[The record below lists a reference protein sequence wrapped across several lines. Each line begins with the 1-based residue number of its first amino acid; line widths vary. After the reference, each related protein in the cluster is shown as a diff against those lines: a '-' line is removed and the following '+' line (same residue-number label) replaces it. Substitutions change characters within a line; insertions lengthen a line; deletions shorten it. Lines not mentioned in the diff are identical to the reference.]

1 MSKAHGDFSGKS
13 HLLLSFTKVPW
24 GWGRSRYWG
33 VEEIFKIDKKNSLW
47 LQALPPIRGGKSPT
61 RTRQGGP
68 CQVLLHGRPS
78 AGSSSHV
85 TLAFGG
91 LLAEGDPGHG

>member
-33 VEEIFKIDKKNSLW
+33 VEEIFKIDKKTAFGCRHFLPLGEASHQQGQGRVGLARYCYTGD
-47 LQALPPIRGGKSPT
+47 QALV
-61 RTRQGGP
+61 
-68 CQVLLHGRPS
+68 QV
-78 AGSSSHV
+78 AM
-85 TLAFGG
+85 
-91 LLAEGDPGHG
+91 